1 MTSSPHNHNHN
12 LTHNHL
18 LIFSLLLSLVLSACS
33 SPPKGPP
40 IDPTLAQLS
49 SSARA
54 AYDRGNF
61 KQAVSFY
68 ERAVQRARQMD
79 DGPEVARTGY
89 NLAACYLAAGR
100 PADARVVL
108 REALAEFGRYRMD
121 SHAAIVLDIKA
132 ARAAGQ
138 KDDAASLL
146 PDAFAACKSDDQR
159 FETWLLKGRIAC
171 EDGDKAALR
180 ESLDTADKLKSGDAA
195 GRAEL
200 ASLKACSFSADEQP
214 DQAAQAYDE
223 AADAYKRAG
232 RYREMAR
239 ALAKAGDAYSSAAI
253 TRDAADRLYRSARS
267 YASQGD
273 TVEALRVLDRG
284 MTAAEASGDG
294 SLKDQ
299 LRTLFE
305 QIEGEVEQSKVG
317 GDE

>member
-1 MTSSPHNHNHN
+1 MSSSQ
-12 LTHNHL
+12 LHL
-18 LIFSLLLSLVLSACS
+18 IAALIVAVVLSGCS

-40 IDPTLAQLS
+40 VDTTLSQLN

-68 ERAVQRARQMD
+68 ERALQRARQMD

-100 PADARVVL
+100 PADARTVL
-108 REALAEFGRYRMD
+108 KEALAEFGRYRMD

-138 KDDAASLL
+138 ENDAANLL
-146 PDAFAACKSDDQR
+146 PDAFSACKTDDQR

-180 ESLDTADKLKSGDAA
+180 ESLDAADRLKSGDAA

-200 ASLKACSFSADEQP
+200 ASLKACSLSAEEQP
-214 DQAAQAYDE
+214 YQAAQSYDE

-239 ALAKAGDAYSSAAI
+239 ALARAGDAYSTAAI
-253 TRDAADRLYRSARS
+253 PRDAADRLYRSARS

-284 MTAAEASGDG
+284 MNAAEASGDE

-317 GDE
+317 ADE